1 MSEQQLLER
10 FNEFE
15 QQTLEQLS
23 QMNKSILE
31 AFKFNFI
38 YNQLVPEQKQR
49 ETAQKV
55 KEYRDREWKKAMQR
69 ANNDVQKAYEEYT
82 KDAFF
87 V

>member
-1 MSEQQLLER
+1 MIQQ

-15 QQTLEQLS
+15 ERTLTQLS
-23 QMNKSILE
+23 KMNRSILE

-38 YNQLVPEQKQR
+38 LNQMVPEETQKQTTKEVR
-49 ETAQKV
+49 
-55 KEYRDREWKKAMQR
+55 EYRNREWKKAMQK
-69 ANNDVQKAYEEYT
+69 ANGDVTKAYDEYT